1 VKFAHLSNSH
11 CSIARTM
18 DAVGDRW
25 SLLLL
30 REAYYGTRRFDD
42 FQHYL
47 GVAPNILSARLKKL
61 VKSGIMKRVR
71 LKEHRGRFEYVLTD
85 KGRDFFPAY
94 LALKK
99 WGDAWLAELAG
110 PQVVFTDRASGRPIE
125 MPQLLSSQG
134 APLSL
139 EDTEV
144 IAGAGAVPF
153 NRERFGRKAAD
164 AADSGSDRPSTETL
178 PTRADE

>member
-1 VKFAHLSNSH
+1 MKPSRSSNAH

-42 FQHYL
+42 FQHYI

-61 VKSGIMKRVR
+61 VKAGIMKRVR
-71 LKEHRGRFEYVLTD
+71 LPDHRGRFEYLLTD

-94 LALKK
+94 LALKR
-99 WGDAWLAELAG
+99 WGDAWLAESAG
-110 PQVVFTDRASGRPIE
+110 PQVVFRDRATGRPIE
-125 MPQLLSSQG
+125 LPQLLTAQG
-134 APLSL
+134 APLQV

-144 IAGAGAVPF
+144 VAGAGAVPF
-153 NRERFGRKAAD
+153 NRRRFGR
-164 AADSGSDRPSTETL
+164 
-178 PTRADE
+178 